1 MSAKPVSPNTAYSP
15 RKFRLHT
22 TLVLPF
28 VLQIVT
34 AVGLVGY
41 LSFRNGQQAVNDL
54 VSQLQH
60 EVSSRVKEQVQ
71 GYLEAPHLVNQI
83 NEDAARLGALDFNN
97 LESSKSYLWKQVL
110 RFKSIGHAG
119 LANEK
124 GQYLRVGWVNRSIGA
139 EEPQL
144 AEQLKLGTGDLIYYN
159 LDKNG
164 NPIKIAK
171 TVPNYDVRKRPLYK
185 AALKNNGAGWSDVY
199 INFGYGSLQINASST
214 YYDTQGKL
222 MGVFTC
228 QMGLDQIRGFLQTLQ
243 IGKSGQVFL
252 IEPSG
257 ELIATSLT
265 NQPLTVGTGEEQKR
279 LKAQESSNP
288 IMRRSMEYLQARLKN
303 LNNLQD
309 ASQLD
314 FKLEGQRQFLEVSP
328 LRDEYGLNWLVV
340 VVVPEA
346 DFMAQINANTRN
358 TVLLCLGAFGLAI
371 AIGILTTQTI
381 TNPILRLTQA
391 SKELAAGNL
400 DQRVDTKDVVE
411 IEEIETL
418 EQSFNSMAGQ
428 LQEAFETLEDK
439 VKERTAELATA
450 NEEIIALNEKL
461 KAENLR
467 MGAELD
473 IIREMQQLILPKA
486 AELEAI
492 EDLDIAGF
500 MEPADEV
507 GGDYYDVLNADGVV
521 TIGIGDVTGHGLE
534 SGILMV
540 MTQTA
545 VRTLKEI
552 QESDP
557 IRFLDTLNRTIYK
570 NVQRMNSDKNLTLA
584 ILNYFNGRI
593 SISGQHEETLVVRK
607 GGEIERIDTMDLG
620 MPIGL
625 DDDITDLI
633 SHITVELE
641 PGDGVVL
648 YTDGIPEAKDI
659 NKKFYGL
666 ERLCEVVSRNWSNN
680 AEQIKQAAINDLR
693 EFIGEQKV
701 FDDITL
707 LVLKRQN

>member
-185 AALKNNGAGWSDVY
+185 AALKNNRAGWSDVY